1 MYSSH
6 DSERQNQLEE
16 GRRTLRLNK
25 PRQAQ
30 TRQGGSGK
38 PAAAPKGHEAYLK
51 ALEASGA
58 NVKVMLV
65 GGEEIVGVI
74 KHSDNYTIS
83 LLESGELSATVIF
96 KHDISRFRMIVVASA
111 PSEVTH

>member
-1 MYSSH
+1 MYNSH
-6 DSERQNQLEE
+6 DSERQTQLEE

-25 PRQAQ
+25 
-30 TRQGGSGK
+30 TRTAPARSGNSK
-38 PAAAPKGHEAYLK
+38 PAASPKGHEAYLK

-65 GGEEIVGVI
+65 GGEEIIGVI

-96 KHDISRFRMIVVASA
+96 KHDISRFRMIVVTSAS
-111 PSEVTH
+111 SEVTH